1 MEEIQTAVFIEMTD
15 LSCIRPARTTFKKA
29 QHLRKSRHFAEAQ
42 QKGFRTL
49 NPAFIFYYLPQ
60 DNTPIGARIGV
71 VASRKVGPA
80 VKRNLGKRWA
90 RQCFRLHP
98 EVSSLSGDIVLI
110 LRHSFNQYTYKE
122 FEGFYHQACS
132 KALRYYSKSL

>member
-1 MEEIQTAVFIEMTD
+1 MTA
-15 LSCIRPARTTFKKA
+15 LSCIRSPRNTFKKA
-29 QHLRKSRHFAEAQ
+29 QHLRKTADFAQAQ
-42 QKGFRTL
+42 QKGFRTVS
-49 NPAFIFYYLPQ
+49 PAFIFYYLPKYHPP
-60 DNTPIGARIGV
+60 TGHRIGI

-98 EVSSLSGDIVLI
+98 EASSLGGDIVLI

-122 FEGFYHQACS
+122 FEAFYHQACS
-132 KALRYYSKSL
+132 KALKYYSKSL